1 MSEEEEKKTE
11 EEKRQYKSEHK
22 RFIEWRDTVL
32 LIDQGDILNLSLFKI
47 NNNLKRIA
55 DSLDAIF
62 LKL

>member
-1 MSEEEEKKTE
+1 MNKVEEKKTE

-22 RFIEWRDTVL
+22 KFLEWRDTVL